1 MVTVVTID
9 GPTSSG
15 KGTISRM
22 VALRLHWHLLDSGA
36 LYRLVA
42 LVGSQLGLEPDN
54 IAGHAAAALQ
64 LDVSFGAIQDQEQ
77 VWLAGEDVTSRI
89 RTAEAG
95 MGASRVAAWPAVRDA
110 LLERQRRFA
119 REPGLVADGRD
130 MGTVVFPE
138 AALKIFLTASADE
151 RARRRYKQL
160 KDKGSG
166 VSLAALS
173 REIAER
179 DLRDSTR
186 AVAPL
191 RPAPDAHVIDST
203 RPDIEAVVGQVL
215 DIGAQPLAVAV
226 TGCAHACTGT
236 GCAEARGNAWRSV
249 LTTVPAWADQLPVQ
263 VKV

>member
-15 KGTISRM
+15 KGTISRT
-22 VALRLHWHLLDSGA
+22 VAARLNWHLLDSGA

-42 LVGSQLGLEPDN
+42 LSGQQLGLEPDN
-54 IAGHAAAALQ
+54 IPGHTELAAG
-64 LDVSFGAIQDQEQ
+64 LDVDFGAVQDEEQ
-77 VWLAGEDVTSRI
+77 IWLKGQDVTAAV
-89 RTAEAG
+89 RTAAAG
-95 MGASRVAAWPAVRDA
+95 MGASRVAAWPAVRSA

-130 MGTVVFPE
+130 MGTVVFPA
-138 AALKIFLTASADE
+138 AALKVFLTASPEE
-151 RARRRYKQL
+151 RARRRYKKL
-160 KDKGSG
+160 KDKGTA

-179 DLRDSTR
+179 DLKDSTR

-203 RPDIEAVVGQVL
+203 HLNIQDVVEQVL
-215 DIGAQPLAVAV
+215 AMG
-226 TGCAHACTGT
+226 
-236 GCAEARGNAWRSV
+236 RSRS
-249 LTTVPAWADQLPVQ
+249 LWS
-263 VKV
+263 